1 MNTVFKNYHDK
12 AVEFGILKPFSTL
25 ANNFFVIVSK
35 LQASVSRTKLG
46 RRSTGDAVFSEDS
59 SSLIWPWLLFRDR
72 ELQVSWNGAQALDTS
87 SAALS
92 PGLTDWVSIC
102 KVVNLS
108 LSLSFFFFANN
119 QSYLFKTP
127 LREKLGDQNK
137 TKTKP
142 RKWSIALGFGFLIYK
157 VLIITS
163 TWQDY
168 CEYERRQSLLHGG
181 RSALAALGM

>member
-1 MNTVFKNYHDK
+1 M
-12 AVEFGILKPFSTL
+12 PW
-25 ANNFFVIVSK
+25 
-35 LQASVSRTKLG
+35 G
-46 RRSTGDAVFSEDS
+46 R
-59 SSLIWPWLLFRDR
+59 
-72 ELQVSWNGAQALDTS
+72 AQALDTS
-87 SAALS
+87 SAGLS
-92 PGLTDWVSIC
+92 PGLTGWVSIC
-102 KVVNLS
+102 KVVTLS
-108 LSLSFFFFANN
+108 LFFFFFANN

-142 RKWSIALGFGFLIYK
+142 PKWSIALGFGFLIYK

>member
-1 MNTVFKNYHDK
+1 MERGTGSGHQQCWVK
-12 AVEFGILKPFSTL
+12 
-25 ANNFFVIVSK
+25 SK
-35 LQASVSRTKLG
+35 SNRLGVHLQSG
-46 RRSTGDAVFSEDS
+46 Q
-59 SSLIWPWLLFRDR
+59 SLF
-72 ELQVSWNGAQALDTS
+72 
-87 SAALS
+87 
-92 PGLTDWVSIC
+92 
-102 KVVNLS
+102 LS
-108 LSLSFFFFANN
+108 LFFFFCSNN
-119 QSYLFKTP
+119 QAYLFKTP

-168 CEYERRQSLLHGG
+168 CEYERRQYLLHGG

>member
-1 MNTVFKNYHDK
+1 MEVRGRCCVFRRLVFPY
-12 AVEFGILKPFSTL
+12 L
-25 ANNFFVIVSK
+25 A
-35 LQASVSRTKLG
+35 R
-46 RRSTGDAVFSEDS
+46 
-59 SSLIWPWLLFRDR
+59 LLFRDR
-72 ELQVSWNGAQALDTS
+72 ELQVPWGRAQALDTS
-87 SAALS
+87 SAGLS
-92 PGLTDWVSIC
+92 PGLTGWVSIC
-102 KVVNLS
+102 KVVTLS
-108 LSLSFFFFANN
+108 LFFFFANN